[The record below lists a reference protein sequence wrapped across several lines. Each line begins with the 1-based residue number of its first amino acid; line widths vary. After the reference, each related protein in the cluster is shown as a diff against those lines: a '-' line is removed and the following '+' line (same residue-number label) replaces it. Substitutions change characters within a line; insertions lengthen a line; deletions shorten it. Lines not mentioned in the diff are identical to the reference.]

1 MNNNKVFSII
11 RNQIVFNETQKLRG
25 NETKNEFTVKYR
37 YPEKAIIWMTQKAK
51 AFKVAK
57 VTEGYDDN
65 GTRTYTIEYKDINT
79 YSPFLEQR
87 YSIEADKIEEYM
99 RNHEFDHLPV
109 VEKALA
115 YNDKYRYELEC
126 PNYEHANKERIDKAD
141 CCSFELNLQQ
151 MGYESYKDFVRK
163 NFIESYEAQTE
174 LELMHK
180 DFIERNIEENIYENG
195 YIY

>member
-1 MNNNKVFSII
+1 MNNKVFSII

-25 NETKNEFTVKYR
+25 NETKNEFTVKYF
-37 YPEKAIIWMTQKAK
+37 YPEKVILWMTKKAK

-57 VTEGYDDN
+57 VTHGYDEN
-65 GTRTYTIEYKDINT
+65 GIRTYTIEYKDVNT

-87 YSIEADKIEEYM
+87 YSIEENKIIEYM
-99 RNHEFDHLPV
+99 KKHEFDYLPV
-109 VEKALA
+109 VEKSLA

-126 PNYEHANKERIDKAD
+126 PNYEYANKERIDKAD
-141 CCSFELNLQQ
+141 SCTFELNIQQ
-151 MGYESYKDFVRK
+151 MGYESYKDFIRK
-163 NFIESYEAQTE
+163 NTIESYEAQTE

-180 DFIERNIEENIYENG
+180 DFIERNIEEDIYENG